1 MREDILALCR
11 AMGAGEEQDVLLLP
25 LIEGASAELEHLLR
39 RGVKPEDCGRS
50 FALAAAMT
58 AWTGRERERLTRP
71 TAVVS
76 VRKCQ
81 VGPAGF
87 QDYLGERFDRDSGQ
101 WTELYGRK
109 AELTLGLDLYA
120 PEETEGAAME
130 TALFRLARALV
141 RGGPEGVSIREFSCG
156 ETEHDS
162 KARLLRRSVRAVCV
176 VCLTGEEEPAA
187 AFSEF
192 EVRGGLKE

>member
-1 MREDILALCR
+1 MADYLTA
-11 AMGAGEEQDVLLLP
+11 
-25 LIEGASAELEHLLR
+25 
-39 RGVKPEDCGRS
+39 RG
-50 FALAAAMT
+50 AAAMT

-176 VCLTGEEEPAA
+176 SVSPGKRSLRRHFRKLKC
-187 AFSEF
+187 
-192 EVRGGLKE
+192 EVD

>member
-1 MREDILALCR
+1 MADYLTA
-11 AMGAGEEQDVLLLP
+11 
-25 LIEGASAELEHLLR
+25 
-39 RGVKPEDCGRS
+39 RG
-50 FALAAAMT
+50 AAAMT

-120 PEETEGAAME
+120 PEETAGAAME

-187 AFSEF
+187 AFSEIA
-192 EVRGGLKE
+192 VRGGLKG

>member
-1 MREDILALCR
+1 
-11 AMGAGEEQDVLLLP
+11 
-25 LIEGASAELEHLLR
+25 
-39 RGVKPEDCGRS
+39 
-50 FALAAAMT
+50 MT

-109 AELTLGLDLYA
+109 AELVFGLDIYGGGRTGEADLQ
-120 PEETEGAAME
+120 AAFDRM
-130 TALFRLARALV
+130 ARALMD
-141 RGGPEGVSIREFSCG
+141 RGPEGLLVQEFSCG
-156 ETEHDS
+156 ETEYDS
-162 KARLLRRSVRAVCV
+162 RCGRMKKPAQAVCAAYV
-176 VCLTGEEEPAA
+176 WNEEERET
-187 AFSEF
+187 FREI
-192 EVRGGLKE
+192 EVRGGMRQ

>member
-1 MREDILALCR
+1 
-11 AMGAGEEQDVLLLP
+11 
-25 LIEGASAELEHLLR
+25 
-39 RGVKPEDCGRS
+39 
-50 FALAAAMT
+50 MT

-141 RGGPEGVSIREFSCG
+141 RGGPEGVSIRE
-156 ETEHDS
+156 
-162 KARLLRRSVRAVCV
+162 LLRRSVRAVCV

-187 AFSEF
+187 AFSEI
-192 EVRGGLKE
+192 EVRGGLKG

>member
-1 MREDILALCR
+1 MDLERIPRYMADYL
-11 AMGAGEEQDVLLLP
+11 
-25 LIEGASAELEHLLR
+25 SAN
-39 RGVKPEDCGRS
+39 GV
-50 FALAAAMT
+50 AAEP
-58 AWTGRERERLTRP
+58 AWSGRERTALTGP
-71 TAVVS
+71 KAVVS

-130 TALFRLARALV
+130 TALARALV

-187 AFSEF
+187 AFSEI
-192 EVRGGLKE
+192 EVRGGLKG

>member
-1 MREDILALCR
+1 
-11 AMGAGEEQDVLLLP
+11 
-25 LIEGASAELEHLLR
+25 
-39 RGVKPEDCGRS
+39 
-50 FALAAAMT
+50 MT

-130 TALFRLARALV
+130 AALFRLARALV
-141 RGGPEGVSIREFSCG
+141 RGRAGGREHPGVFLRG
-156 ETEHDS
+156 DG
-162 KARLLRRSVRAVCV
+162 ARQQ
-176 VCLTGEEEPAA
+176 GAA
-187 AFSEF
+187 AAAERAGG
-192 EVRGGLKE
+192 VRGLSHRGRGACGGIFGN